1 MSNSSETRLGRVQR
15 GPGPRQK
22 LRPHNYRTRALP
34 FLLKDFQHRCAYSMQ
49 HSSTIGV
56 RTIEVDHFNPRLRGD
71 SRNRYSN
78 LYLSTRH
85 CNNSKGQHW
94 PTTAQMNEGIRFLD
108 CCSEWDY
115 GEHIFEDP
123 ITHQL
128 FGVTPAGRYHIRM
141 CDLNA
146 PQFMRERT
154 IRSRLR
160 VILNSSP
167 AIIRDLEKGLE
178 LSNLLTLLTDIAER
192 FIPPIPSKPTS

>member
-1 MSNSSETRLGRVQR
+1 
-15 GPGPRQK
+15 
-22 LRPHNYRTRALP
+22 
-34 FLLKDFQHRCAYSMQ
+34 
-49 HSSTIGV
+49 
-56 RTIEVDHFNPRLRGD
+56 
-71 SRNRYSN
+71 
-78 LYLSTRH
+78 
-85 CNNSKGQHW
+85 
-94 PTTAQMNEGIRFLD
+94 MNEGIRFLD